1 MIKIPKKDYELII
14 HHNTILSVISQLRFI
29 DTLWCYQ
36 PETDRKVRQA
46 NVMLKEAL
54 KEIRISIDIDNGET
68 K

>member
-54 KEIRISIDIDNGET
+54 KEIRISIEMEES

>member
-14 HHNTILSVISQLRFI
+14 NHNTILSVISQLRFI
-29 DTLWCYQ
+29 DMLWCYQ
-36 PETDRKVRQA
+36 RETDRKVRQA

-54 KEIRISIDIDNGET
+54 KEIRISIEMEES